1 MSSTITI
8 EAGENIAVT
17 ILNDGHGEVFI
28 ADEPPVE
35 IQADPVG
42 VPGQPGQPGLQG
54 AAGPQGAPGPAG
66 ATDLDDL
73 PEFTLL
79 FENKLI

>member
-1 MSSTITI
+1 VSSTITI

-28 ADEPPVE
+28 ADEPPLE
-35 IQADPVG
+35 IQVDPVG
-42 VPGQPGQPGLQG
+42 VPGQAGQSGPQ
-54 AAGPQGAPGPAG
+54 GPQGAPGPAG
-66 ATDLDDL
+66 VTNLDDL

-79 FENKLI
+79 FENQLI